1 MTTQVLQLN
10 LIHLNNGVGMAYE
23 TVLYECRDGVGIL
36 RLNRPERMNAVI
48 EQLYLDIQAVLAEA
62 EKDDR
67 VRALILT
74 GSVRKR
80 PEGDKQAF
88 CAGAD
93 LKEHKKGERTPWQK
107 REYILLAHET
117 TRRLYV
123 FPKPVIVAVNGPAR
137 GAGTEL
143 ALNGDFLLMADEA
156 TIAFPETGLGTFV
169 GGGVTSHLTKLIGRQ
184 RAKELVFTGRVL
196 DGRAAAEIGLALKS
210 VPVDRL
216 METAL
221 ELAAVMAKKSPISMR
236 FAKTIMNRAEN
247 LDLQTVLMIEAEA
260 ILACMT
266 TEDWREGIVAFAEK
280 REPVFHGR

>member
-1 MTTQVLQLN
+1 
-10 LIHLNNGVGMAYE
+10 MAYE
-23 TVLYECRDGVGIL
+23 TVLYEVRDGVGVL

-48 EQLYLDIQAVLAEA
+48 EQLYLDIQAVLEEA
-62 EKDDR
+62 EKDDAVR
-67 VRALILT
+67 VLILT

-117 TRRLYV
+117 TRRIYV

-137 GAGTEL
+137 GAGTEM
-143 ALNGDFLLMADEA
+143 ALNGDFLLMADSA

-169 GGGVTSHLTKLIGRQ
+169 GGGVTSHLGKLIGRQ
-184 RAKELVFTGRVL
+184 RAKELVYTGRVL
-196 DGRAAAEIGLALKS
+196 DGPAAVAIGLALKS
-210 VPVDRL
+210 VPLEEL
-216 METAL
+216 MPTAM
-221 ELAAVMAKKSPISMR
+221 ELATVMARKAPISMR
-236 FAKTIMNRAEN
+236 FAKTILNQSES
-247 LDLQTVLMIEAEA
+247 LDLQTALMLEAEA

-266 TEDWREGIVAFAEK
+266 TEDWKEGIVAFAEK
-280 REPVFHGR
+280 REPVYHGR